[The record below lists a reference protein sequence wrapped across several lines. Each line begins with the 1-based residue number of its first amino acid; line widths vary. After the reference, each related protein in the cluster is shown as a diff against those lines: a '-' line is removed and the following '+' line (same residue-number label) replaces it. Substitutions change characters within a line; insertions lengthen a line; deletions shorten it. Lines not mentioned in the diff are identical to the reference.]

1 MTRHIAVGNGQ
12 LLVNIDGNS
21 YIRDIYYPYVGQYN
35 HVGGQM
41 CRFGIWVDGQFS
53 WLDNPSWR
61 KESRYGDS
69 TLVAITEA
77 AHDGLGIRLVI
88 YDGVHQR
95 DPVLLRSIEIMN
107 ERNDEREVRL
117 FFHQDLSI
125 GESEVGDTAAFLP
138 ENGSLFHYK
147 RNFYFMFNGWGGNT
161 GISQYSIGIK
171 RFGGAQGTW
180 VDAEDGHLMGN
191 PISQGSVDSTA
202 GLTVLVPG
210 NSTERAN
217 YWMSVGR
224 SLEDVKQLDQ
234 YVRDNRP
241 EKLLRRVAVYWEG
254 WATKV
259 KRDFGGMSERAIRL
273 FRHSLLTIR
282 TQTDIRGAITAA
294 NDSDILQYNRDH
306 YSYVWPRDGAMIALA
321 MSDAGYPELV
331 EPFFVFCAEGLSP
344 EGYLHH
350 KYNPDGTV
358 GSSWHPFLADG
369 VPQLPIQIDET
380 GLVLHAFWKLYEK
393 HGDIAFAQS
402 LYKPLV
408 VRAGKFLM
416 NYVDAE
422 TGLPAPCYDLWE
434 ERHGIYTYSVS
445 AVHAGLTAASNFCR
459 LFGNEERADRFQQ
472 AADDMK
478 TNIVKHLWDESEGRF
493 IRGLYRSGGQWVKD
507 MTLESSIYG
516 IAAFGVLPT
525 TDPRVNSTMN
535 AIAQGLLVRTPVG
548 GIARYYNDYYFQR
561 TGNLHEAPG
570 NPWIIC
576 TLWVADWK
584 IESASTLEELQ
595 TASQTI
601 EWVADHALRTGM
613 LPEQLDPFSGSPLSV
628 TPLTWSHATYVATC
642 VKYMNKYRE
651 LTASPGTMQEEQ
663 APLYSKG

>member
-1 MTRHIAVGNGQ
+1 MTRHIAIGNGQ
-12 LLVNIDGNS
+12 LLVNLDSNS

-35 HVGGQM
+35 HVGGQL
-41 CRFGIWVDGQFS
+41 CRFGIWIDGQFS
-53 WLDNPSWR
+53 WLDNPAWH
-61 KESRYGDS
+61 KESRYADS

-77 AHDGLGIRLVI
+77 VHSSLGIRLVI

-95 DPVLLRSIEIMN
+95 EPILLRTVEVFN
-107 ERNDEREVRL
+107 EWDNEREVRL

-147 RNFYFMFNGWGGNT
+147 RNFYFMFNGWSDSGG
-161 GISQYSIGIK
+161 IAQYSIGIK

-202 GLTVLVPG
+202 GLTTLVPAKA
-210 NSTERAN
+210 SAKLA
-217 YWMSVGR
+217 YWMSVGQNLQSVQ
-224 SLEDVKQLDQ
+224 SLDA
-234 YVRDNRP
+234 YVRENRP
-241 EKLLRRVAVYWEG
+241 EKLLRRAAVYWEG

-259 KRDFGGMSERAIRL
+259 KHNYGGMSERAIRL

-321 MSDAGYPELV
+321 VSDAGYPELV

-358 GSSWHPFLADG
+358 GSSWHPYLSEGA
-369 VPQLPIQIDET
+369 PQLPIQIDET
-380 GLVLHAFWKLYEK
+380 GLVLHAFWKLYEQ

-408 VRAGKFLM
+408 VRAAKFLAS
-416 NYVDAE
+416 YLDPE
-422 TGLPAPCYDLWE
+422 TGLPSPCYDLWE

-445 AVHAGLTAASNFCR
+445 AVHAGLMAASNFCR
-459 LFGNEERADRFQQ
+459 LFGNEERANRFLEVADNVK
-472 AADDMK
+472 AA
-478 TNIVKHLWDESEGRF
+478 ILKHLWDEEEGRF
-493 IRGLYRSGGQWVKD
+493 IRGLYRSGGAWVKD

-525 TDPRVNSTMN
+525 TDPRVDKTMR
-535 AIAQGLLVRTPVG
+535 AISEGLLVRTHVG

-561 TGNLHEAPG
+561 TGNLNEAPG

-584 IESASTLEELQ
+584 IESATSLEELEA
-595 TASQTI
+595 ASKTI
-601 EWVADHALRTGM
+601 EWVADHALKTGM

-642 VKYMNKYRE
+642 MKYINKYKE
-651 LTASPGTMQEEQ
+651 LTSTSSRPQQET
-663 APLYSKG
+663 SMVGKG